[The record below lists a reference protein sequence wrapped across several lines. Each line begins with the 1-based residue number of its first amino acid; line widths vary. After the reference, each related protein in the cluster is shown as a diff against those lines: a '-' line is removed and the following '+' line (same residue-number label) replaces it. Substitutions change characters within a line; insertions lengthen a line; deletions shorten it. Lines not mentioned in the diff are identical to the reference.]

1 MSERAWIRRPLPL
14 AARAHAA
21 STWPRRA
28 SAVAAPY
35 SANGPS
41 PESRSDHC
49 THSLTAHCSSSI
61 GLFFSYYRKV
71 RVDTKL
77 ATAVDISLP
86 KILIPRTKRFSL
98 PNSLTISNK
107 IIIYYNV
114 GTWMNIYIYLI
125 IMGGTY

>member
-1 MSERAWIRRPLPL
+1 M
-14 AARAHAA
+14 
-21 STWPRRA
+21 
-28 SAVAAPY
+28 
-35 SANGPS
+35 
-41 PESRSDHC
+41 
-49 THSLTAHCSSSI
+49 
-61 GLFFSYYRKV
+61 
-71 RVDTKL
+71 RVDTLKL

-125 IMGGTY
+125 IMGGTKRPLMYY